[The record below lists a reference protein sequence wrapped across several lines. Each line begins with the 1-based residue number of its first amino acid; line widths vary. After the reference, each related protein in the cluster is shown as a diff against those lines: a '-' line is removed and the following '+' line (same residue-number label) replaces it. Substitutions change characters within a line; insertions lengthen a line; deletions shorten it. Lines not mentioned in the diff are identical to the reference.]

1 MDGVAQPAAAQ
12 ISVMDTPLDHCPW
25 RGDASNRMGSYS
37 NGALQAQRRVCQ
49 HDSIHYP
56 LRESLLR
63 DRMPFG
69 AVTEA
74 NKELFR
80 MPKRGG
86 TLKVDSQSSDRAYQ
100 S

>member
-1 MDGVAQPAAAQ
+1 MDGVAQPAAVQ
-12 ISVMDTPLDHCPW
+12 ISVMDTPLDHAHDEAMPLVEWARTPMGHCRPKEEY
-25 RGDASNRMGSYS
+25 ASM
-37 NGALQAQRRVCQ
+37 
-49 HDSIHYP
+49 HSIHYP

-63 DRMPFG
+63 DRMSFG

-86 TLKVDSQSSDRAYQ
+86 TLKVDSQSSDRA
-100 S
+100 

>member
-1 MDGVAQPAAAQ
+1 MDGVAQPAAVQ
-12 ISVMDTPLDHCPW
+12 ISVMDTPLDHAHDEAMPLVEWARTPMGHCRPKEEY
-25 RGDASNRMGSYS
+25 ASMTAST
-37 NGALQAQRRVCQ
+37 
-49 HDSIHYP
+49 IH

-63 DRMPFG
+63 DRMSFG

-86 TLKVDSQSSDRAYQ
+86 TLKVDSQSSDRA
-100 S
+100 